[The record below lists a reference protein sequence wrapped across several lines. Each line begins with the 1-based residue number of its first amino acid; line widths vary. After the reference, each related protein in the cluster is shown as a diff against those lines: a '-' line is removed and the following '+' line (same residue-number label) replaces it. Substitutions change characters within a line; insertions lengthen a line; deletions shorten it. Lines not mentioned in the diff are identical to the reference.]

1 MLARE
6 FDLSVIDSF
15 HFSDFK
21 FERFELLFRHCTT
34 HAPTIRNLFGSSRI
48 FCLRGIKVFPILWTD
63 VLLRALPR
71 TTIVRAL
78 PRMIFLLRA
87 LPRTTIVRALP
98 RMVLWRFAISDIAT
112 LISLLWS
119 MAYQMESS
127 GDRGKNI
134 FSLTNTHAFHSVAS
148 ARQTPLSGYFSN

>member
-78 PRMIFLLRA
+78 PRM
-87 LPRTTIVRALP
+87 
-98 RMVLWRFAISDIAT
+98 VLWRFAISDIAT

-134 FSLTNTHAFHSVAS
+134 LSLTNTHAH
-148 ARQTPLSGYFSN
+148 PLSGISTPNTTFRRSFKLDSFIPRGP